1 MPSKAHLTGGQD
13 LVKAVNPA
21 WIFTTLR
28 GYQPSWLPADLIA
41 GLMLAAI
48 SIPEQLATASLAG
61 LDPHTGLY
69 ALIAGSIGI
78 AAFGANRFA
87 SAGAD
92 STIAPIFAGALAA
105 MAASGSAQYAGLATA
120 LALLVGAILIVAGVM
135 RAGWIADLLSIPVT
149 CGFLAGIS
157 VHIIVGELPSILGI
171 ADSHGRLMDRMV
183 DLVRHAS
190 AVNPYALAIGGA
202 VLAVTMVSEQI
213 SPRVPGALIGLAG
226 AAVAV
231 VGLHLEAHGI
241 TVLKPLPSGVP
252 ALTLPTIADAQ
263 NIFSLL
269 PTALVVA
276 AVCMMQTAA
285 VVRSFPSDPDQPEDV
300 SRDFSG
306 VGAGCVVAGLIG
318 AFPVDCSPPCTA
330 IVKESGGRSQ
340 LASLTQVAMAV
351 ALMFFAP
358 GWSAYIPQ
366 AALGG
371 LLIFIGMRIFRLR
384 EMIAIAQRGGY
395 EIYLVAACA
404 ALVILMP
411 IETGM
416 LLSIVLSLVHNLY
429 IVARPYCVELER
441 VPGTTVWW
449 PPPPGRENAV
459 ERVPGVIVFAP
470 AAPIYFTNAD
480 YVCEKLKRIVASTD
494 RPVRLVVIE
503 ATGVIDLD
511 YTGAQVLKRTIVQL
525 RDAGVDVA
533 MARMEAQRARAAAA
547 QTGLLDTVGEDHLF
561 RSVQEAV
568 TALNPS

>member
-48 SIPEQLATASLAG
+48 SIPGTIGPPASLAG

-190 AVNPYALAIGGA
+190 PSIHMRWQLAGRCWRSRRYPED
-202 VLAVTMVSEQI
+202 M

-231 VGLHLEAHGI
+231 VGLHLEAHGV
-241 TVLKPLPSGVP
+241 TVLKPLPSGFP

-276 AVCMMQTAA
+276 ADLYDADGRGGA
-285 VVRSFPSDPDQPEDV
+285 VVSFRPGSARGRQP
-300 SRDFSG
+300 RF
-306 VGAGCVVAGLIG
+306 L
-318 AFPVDCSPPCTA
+318 
-330 IVKESGGRSQ
+330 R
-340 LASLTQVAMAV
+340 
-351 ALMFFAP
+351 
-358 GWSAYIPQ
+358 
-366 AALGG
+366 
-371 LLIFIGMRIFRLR
+371 RRRRLR
-384 EMIAIAQRGGY
+384 CGRPDWRLPGG
-395 EIYLVAACA
+395 IC
-404 ALVILMP
+404 
-411 IETGM
+411 
-416 LLSIVLSLVHNLY
+416 SSRH
-429 IVARPYCVELER
+429 
-441 VPGTTVWW
+441 
-449 PPPPGRENAV
+449 
-459 ERVPGVIVFAP
+459 AP
-470 AAPIYFTNAD
+470 
-480 YVCEKLKRIVASTD
+480 
-494 RPVRLVVIE
+494 RL
-503 ATGVIDLD
+503 
-511 YTGAQVLKRTIVQL
+511 
-525 RDAGVDVA
+525 
-533 MARMEAQRARAAAA
+533 
-547 QTGLLDTVGEDHLF
+547 
-561 RSVQEAV
+561 
-568 TALNPS
+568 

>member
-1 MPSKAHLTGGQD
+1 M
-13 LVKAVNPA
+13 VKAANPA
-21 WIFTTLR
+21 WMFASLR
-28 GYQPSWLPADLIA
+28 GYQPSWLPGDLIA

-87 SAGAD
+87 SVGAD
-92 STIAPIFAGALAA
+92 STIAPIFGGALAA
-105 MAASGSAQYAGLATA
+105 LAASGSPQYAGLATT
-120 LALLVGAILIVAGVM
+120 LALLVGAILLGAGVM

-171 ADSHGRLMDRMV
+171 AGSHGRLMDQAM
-183 DLVRHAS
+183 DLVRNA
-190 AVNPYALAIGGA
+190 AGANPYALAIGVA
-202 VLAVTMVSEQI
+202 VLAVTMLSEQI
-213 SPRVPGALIGLAG
+213 SPRIPGALIGLVG
-226 AAVAV
+226 AAIAVA
-231 VGLHLEAHGI
+231 GLHLEAHGV
-241 TVLKPLPSGVP
+241 TVLKPLPSGLP
-252 ALTLPTIADAQ
+252 ALTLPTFVDAQ
-263 NIFSLL
+263 NIFRLL

-276 AVCMMQTAA
+276 TVCMMQTAA

-306 VGAGCVVAGLIG
+306 VGASCVLAGLIG

-330 IVKESGGRSQ
+330 IVKESGGWSQ
-340 LASLTQVAMAV
+340 LASLTQVAMAL

-358 GWSAYIPQ
+358 GWSAYVPQ

-384 EMIAIAQRGGY
+384 EMLSIARRGRF
-395 EIYLVAACA
+395 EIYLVAICA

-416 LLSIVLSLVHNLY
+416 LLSIVLSLVHSLY
-429 IVARPYCVELER
+429 IVARPNCIELER
-441 VPGTTVWW
+441 VRGTTVWW
-449 PPPPGRENAV
+449 PPPPGREDAV

-470 AAPIYFTNAD
+470 AAPIYFTNAE
-480 YVCEKLKRIVASTD
+480 YVCEQLKGIVDSAD

-511 YTGAQVLKRTIVQL
+511 YTGVQVLKRTIAQL

-547 QTGLLDTVGEDHLF
+547 QTGLLDTVGKDHLF
-561 RSVQEAV
+561 RSVEEAV
-568 TALNPS
+568 KALKPS